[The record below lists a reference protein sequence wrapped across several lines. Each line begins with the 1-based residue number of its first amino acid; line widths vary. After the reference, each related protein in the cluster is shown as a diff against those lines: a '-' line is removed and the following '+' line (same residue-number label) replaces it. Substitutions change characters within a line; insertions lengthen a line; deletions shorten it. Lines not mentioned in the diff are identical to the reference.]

1 MQKTRI
7 IISEATIEAGGI
19 LITELKVIDGVT
31 GNDLRIAKITPELL
45 EFLKTVEIGV
55 DDYFA
60 ILKAK
65 EQQPAFRKLIE
76 TFKLYT

>member
-1 MQKTRI
+1 MSKTRI
-7 IISEATIEAGGI
+7 VITEASLTETGI
-19 LITELKVIDGVT
+19 LITEMKVIHGAS

-45 EFLKTVEIGV
+45 EFLKMVEIGV

-65 EQQPAFRKLIE
+65 EQQPEFRKLIE
-76 TFKLYT
+76 NFKLYT

>member
-7 IISEATIEAGGI
+7 IISEATLTETGM
-19 LITELKVIDGVT
+19 LITEMKVIDGIT
-31 GNDLRIAKITPELL
+31 GSDLRIAKITPELL

-55 DDYFA
+55 DDYFD
-60 ILKAK
+60 ILRTK
-65 EQQPAFRKLIE
+65 ERKPAFRKLIE